1 MQSVI
6 FVDVRRCLP
15 GQCGNVIASRYD
27 CAIVLQL
34 SSIILL
40 IMVHVWKNCLNLFT
54 FSLFIQCWLH
64 DCNAWSGGCMHAWMD
79 GFMDVCRLS
88 SFVLL
93 VLSKEA
99 PLRMLLSAGTLSNVI
114 VSKCVFSEPP
124 TPNLMLLTM
133 WDDECHSLV
142 APACNIPYYYANLC
156 STLIWYLGVIATK
169 FPSGLQ
175 VLIIRRI
182 CQPVYNM
189 MIFKLSVLEGPCWRF
204 CAFCSLLVKFEGYYK
219 QSWSCFMV
227 IWVQ

>member
-27 CAIVLQL
+27 CYCLAIIFYYFVDHGWCVEELSEFIYFFLIYSMLIAWLQC
-34 SSIILL
+34 IIRWMHACMDGWVHGCMQIEQLRAAGL
-40 IMVHVWKNCLNLFT
+40 IKGGSLENALVCRYIEYCNCLKMCF
-54 FSLFIQCWLH
+54 
-64 DCNAWSGGCMHAWMD
+64 
-79 GFMDVCRLS
+79 
-88 SFVLL
+88 
-93 VLSKEA
+93 
-99 PLRMLLSAGTLSNVI
+99 LRT
-114 VSKCVFSEPP
+114 P

-169 FPSGLQ
+169 FPSGPQ

-182 CQPVYNM
+182 CQPAYNV
-189 MIFKLSVLEGPCWRF
+189 MIFELSVLEGPCWRF
-204 CAFCSLLVKFEGYYK
+204 SGFCSLLVKFEVFYK